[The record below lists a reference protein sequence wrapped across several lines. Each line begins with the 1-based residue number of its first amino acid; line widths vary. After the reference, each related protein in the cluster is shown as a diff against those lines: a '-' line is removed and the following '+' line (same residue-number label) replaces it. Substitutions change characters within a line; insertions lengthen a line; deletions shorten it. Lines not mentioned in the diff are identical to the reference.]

1 MNTMKS
7 FIASLIVL
15 TISGCT
21 WVESSPAG
29 EKVRVLTA
37 TDVTSCKH
45 VGKTTV
51 KTAHKLAGLK
61 RHKNKI
67 QDELTTLARN
77 SAVDLGGDSVVA
89 VDIPVDGRQVFEV
102 YRCMPKAKGAT
113 VSHIIAAQ

>member
-1 MNTMKS
+1 MNIMKS

-15 TISGCT
+15 TVSACT

-29 EKVRVLTA
+29 EKVRVLAA

-61 RHKNKI
+61 RHKNKV
-67 QDELTTLARN
+67 QDELNILARN
-77 SAVDLGGDSVVA
+77 SAVDLGGDTVVA
-89 VDIPVDGRQVFEV
+89 VDVPVDGRQVFEV
-102 YRCMPKAKGAT
+102 YRCIQKSKDAA

>member
-1 MNTMKS
+1 MNIMKN

-15 TISGCT
+15 NVSACT

-29 EKVRVLTA
+29 EKVRVLDTTEVA
-37 TDVTSCKH
+37 SCKH

-61 RHKNKI
+61 RHKNKV
-67 QDELTTLARN
+67 QDELNTLARN
-77 SAVDLGGDSVVA
+77 SAADLGGDSVVA

-102 YRCMPKAKGAT
+102 YRCMPKAKGAA
-113 VSHIIAAQ
+113 VSHVIAAQ